1 MQATEYSRQDR
12 ELKYIILKG
21 FDLPVAVMLKKGY
34 IVGGFMGNLVSIQ
47 LHKFLSWGN
56 CTQEEIEVNYFI
68 LMQPSNISINTSSF
82 MPDCQVNALL
92 GVIDSER
99 ILARK
104 GDACEERFGYYR
116 QVGCQSLIS
125 DPSNTVK
132 FPVIFLLFNHISL
145 FGENEKSRIF
155 WGHGI
160 DKNNATQSYR
170 RLNKNIVFYRCKA
183 PGLYLRQLAHFYN

>member
-56 CTQEEIEVNYFI
+56 CTQEEIEVNYFL
-68 LMQPSNISINTSSF
+68 LMQPCNISINTKDF

-104 GDACEERFGYYR
+104 GEACEERFRYYLN
-116 QVGCQSLIS
+116 VGCQNLIT
-125 DPSNTVK
+125 NTTTNIQ
-132 FPVIFLLFNHISL
+132 FPIIFLLFNHISL
-145 FGENEKSRIF
+145 FGENERSRMLWSYGINMANITKSHKKI
-155 WGHGI
+155 
-160 DKNNATQSYR
+160 
-170 RLNKNIVFYRCKA
+170 NKNISFYNSKS
-183 PGLYLRQLAHFYN
+183 PGVYLRQLALLYN

>member
-12 ELKYIILKG
+12 ELKYIILHG
-21 FDLPVAVMLKKGY
+21 FDLPVAVMLKQSL

-56 CTQEEIEVNYFI
+56 CTQEEIEVNYFL
-68 LMQPSNISINTSSF
+68 LMQPCNISINTKDF

-99 ILARK
+99 FLARK
-104 GDACEERFGYYR
+104 SEACEERFRYYR

-125 DPSNTVK
+125 DPINIVE

-160 DKNNATQSYR
+160 DENNATQSYR
-170 RLNKNIVFYRCKA
+170 KLNKDIFFCRCKA
-183 PGLYLRQLAHFYN
+183 PGVYLRQLALLYN

>member
-12 ELKYIILKG
+12 ELKYIILHG
-21 FDLPVAVMLKKGY
+21 FDLPVAVMLKQSL

-47 LHKFLSWGN
+47 LHKLLSWGN
-56 CTQEEIEVNYFI
+56 CTQEEIEVNYFL
-68 LMQPSNISINTSSF
+68 LMQPSNISINTKDF

-104 GDACEERFGYYR
+104 GNACEERFEYHR

-155 WGHGI
+155 WRHGI
-160 DKNNATQSYR
+160 DENNATQSYR
-170 RLNKNIVFYRCKA
+170 KLNKDTVFYRCKA
-183 PGLYLRQLAHFYN
+183 PGVYLRQLAHFYN